1 MIFIL
6 IRETYVELP
15 EVGKRCIDRLPIVS
29 NASLENLFLY
39 CDQTGL
45 SRIAGSGSDS
55 IFARTSDLSSI
66 KNGLKEFFK
75 IQSPLKISE
84 QFVIFE
90 QELGE

>member
-6 IRETYVELP
+6 IRETHVELP
-15 EVGKRCIDRLPIVS
+15 EVGKRCIDRLPLVS
-29 NASLENLFLY
+29 NATIEKLFLH
-39 CDQTGL
+39 CDQMGL
-45 SRIAGSGSDS
+45 SRISGSGADS

-66 KNGLKEFFK
+66 KQSIKEFFK
-75 IQSPLKISE
+75 IQSPLKITE

>member
-15 EVGKRCIDRLPIVS
+15 EVGKRCIDRLPLAS
-29 NASLENLFLY
+29 NATLENLFLH
-39 CDQTGL
+39 CDQMGL
-45 SRIAGSGSDS
+45 SRLSGSGADS
-55 IFARTSDLSSI
+55 IFSRTTDLMSI
-66 KNGLKEFFK
+66 KNGIKDFFK
-75 IQSPLKISE
+75 IQTPLKVTE

>member
-15 EVGKRCIDRLPIVS
+15 EVGKRCIDRLPLVS
-29 NASLENLFLY
+29 NSTIEKLFLH
-39 CDQTGL
+39 CDQMGL
-45 SRIAGSGSDS
+45 SRISGSGADS
-55 IFARTSDLSSI
+55 IFARTSDLSSV
-66 KNGLKEFFK
+66 KNGIKDFFK
-75 IQSPLKISE
+75 IQTPLKITE